1 MKELFD
7 KYQKIKQNLKFD
19 YKNYPIENIMSI
31 DIVSLT
37 YNKRTF
43 RLKELA
49 WLFMTQKVFINTD
62 KKILFSMGPYRRKDY
77 YELLDFVRQDI
88 NSNLIDF
95 SKIKR
100 SFKFSFKNIF
110 ISFKHIFTK
119 KISLSFKSKLSLF
132 CSMTYILNIIDD
144 LEKNKLSKNLEKFC
158 SFCSTHNYEAILD
171 YYFQKN
177 GVTTYTLQH
186 GLYFIMNSYPI
197 DVIAYEHMPADKL
210 LCWGQ
215 YTKDEFIKYGI
226 SENRIEV
233 TGYPR
238 NIKKLN
244 EKKVDNLKIL
254 VLFARVQYNENNL
267 KIVELL
273 KELSKSIK
281 IEVEF
286 KLHPSLNHSLYEN
299 LAKENGFYMSENKT
313 IQELI
318 TTNNYSL
325 SIVYNSTAYY
335 DSYINN
341 CITLRYKDIDADNSI
356 DVWDDSF
363 SNIEEL
369 KSKIEFFKEKNNEQD
384 FWDETEKKLEYILG
398 FGTNKYKEILD
409 AN

>member
-1 MKELFD
+1 MKELFN
-7 KYQKIKQNLKFD
+7 KYQKIKRDLKFE

-31 DIVSLT
+31 DIVSLA
-37 YNKRTF
+37 YNKRIF

-49 WLFMTQKVFINTD
+49 WLFMTQKVVINTD
-62 KKILFSMGPYRRKDY
+62 KKVLFSMGPYKRKDY
-77 YELLDFVRQDI
+77 YELLNFVRNDI
-88 NSNLIDF
+88 DSEIVDF

-100 SFKFSFKNIF
+100 SFKFSLKNIL
-110 ISFKHIFTK
+110 ISFKHVFTK
-119 KISLSFKSKLSLF
+119 KIDFSFKSKLSLF

-144 LEKNKLSKNLEKFC
+144 LEKNKLSKKLEKFC

-177 GVTTYTLQH
+177 GVKTYTLQH
-186 GLYFIMNSYPI
+186 GLYFIMNNYPI
-197 DVIAYEHMPADKL
+197 DVIAYEHMPANKL

-215 YTKDEFIKYGI
+215 YTKDEFMKYGI
-226 SENRIEV
+226 SENRIQV
-233 TGYPR
+233 AGYPR
-238 NIKKLN
+238 NTKKLN

-254 VLFARVQYNENNL
+254 VLFARVQYHENNL
-267 KIVELL
+267 KIIELF

-281 IEVEF
+281 VEIEF
-286 KLHPSLNHSLYEN
+286 KLHPSLDYGLYEKIAN
-299 LAKENGFYMSENKT
+299 ENNFKMAENKT

-318 TTNNYSL
+318 NQNNYTL

-341 CITLRYKDIDADNSI
+341 CISLRYKDIQADNSI

-363 SNIEEL
+363 SKIEEL
-369 KSKIEFFKEKNNEQD
+369 KSKIEFFKEKNSEQD
-384 FWDETEKKLEYILG
+384 FWDETEKRLKYIVG

-409 AN
+409 AS